1 MENPIAFDSNRS
13 LVELEDPDWTFSV
26 DEYEAPPHAQS
37 LASKP
42 VEKLEPGEL
51 LQLIQWKVSLR
62 FIVPA
67 AIARLMSN
75 PFLQAAAHEGD
86 LMVALLE
93 SDPAYWKEN
102 YDLWCVM
109 VDLLAQAISDV
120 AARVEAEEAGD
131 YLPHFLGDDFMAAV
145 MHFRDIHG

>member
-13 LVELEDPDWTFSV
+13 LIELEDPDWRFEI
-26 DEYEAPPHAQS
+26 DEYEAPAHAHS
-37 LASKP
+37 LATKP
-42 VEKLEPGEL
+42 VGKLNPGEL
-51 LQLIQWKVSLR
+51 LQLLQWKVSLR
-62 FIVPA
+62 FVVPA
-67 AIARLMSN
+67 SIARLAED
-75 PFLQAAAHEGD
+75 PFLQAGPHEGD

-93 SDPAYWKEN
+93 SDPAYWREN
-102 YDLWCVM
+102 YDLWCTA